1 MAHVAPIYPNF
12 ARGEVSPLMFG
23 RIDIEQYPTCLDKCR
38 NTYIRPYGCATRL
51 SGTEFI
57 ANAKN
62 NGKARL
68 LKFVFSATDSYIIE
82 CGAGYFRFYQDGRQ
96 VLNGNNQVY
105 EIQNSYSE
113 EQLSSIQY
121 VQLDDII
128 KLVCLP
134 DSRGN
139 SSAKPKELI
148 RNASNNWT
156 FRDVE
161 FKETPYLDQNTT
173 DITLKPLAVTGN
185 SITIEASS
193 AYFDSAMIGANFWI
207 GTKVKDDATNKDVQG
222 FVKITAVSDS
232 THATAEVKSKL
243 SGTTATKL
251 WGEGAFSNYRGYPAV
266 VALYDGRLYY
276 ARTPYQPRNIY
287 GSKPYAYET
296 FTPAVDNEDDAG
308 INIQL
313 ATNANGDGSD
323 IKWMI
328 GASYLLCGTY
338 GGEFVIRG
346 SGDGAITA
354 TDISARQRTNWGG
367 EPVQPIVAG
376 TFVHFL
382 QRNGNKLRQF
392 QYDFY
397 YDSYKAVDV
406 SIFSEHLL
414 SSPIKEMALQKNPD
428 SIIYLMREDGK
439 VVMLTLEQDQSVQA
453 WSLLEELGAK
463 VESIQTIPSYD
474 GNYDEVYMLMNRS
487 ALATS
492 LTASCS
498 NPNVTI
504 NIDNFD
510 YTKSTKGEEKEVLE
524 CTKETHYERD
534 TEVTKA
540 GSYFRIILDE
550 TTGIATGQ
558 GYIYDPSRVDRR
570 VNNAILYFTTGDDIT
585 TRQII
590 VEIKDRVY
598 SPLDAYFYIENG
610 HLYFNTYGFGT
621 STRYDYGQISVNTNY
636 SLSFLNTLEGDGS
649 VSIASNGV
657 TKNFANDYYI
667 SCFGGYV
674 NRNGDNFTGSYN
686 FATSHVGGY
695 QQHRYLAYLTQTI
708 VSQTTGEPVD
718 ISSPKYN
725 LVITGSLQLGDTI
738 TLTYITDY
746 TATVRYIERMLN
758 PITPDNP
765 NKWWYVRS
773 GLKYDG
779 FKNTDGIQLTL
790 SDNIGTVTA
799 TANSNI
805 FTENK
810 VGNRI
815 RFIDENYNILGEGT
829 ITAFT
834 DETQVTL
841 DITTTFQSSI
851 IDGGFWGISTDIV
864 SNLDHLNGR
873 EVQIYADGIE
883 QAKKTVLDG
892 SIEIDDAF
900 IAVVGLPY
908 TSYITTMPMEA
919 GSQNGTAVGKRKRI
933 SEMAIRVWN
942 TIGVKVG
949 RDLDNL
955 YDTIY
960 QQKEPYTGV
969 IPNIKY
975 NQGWVWDANIT
986 VEQSHPY
993 PMNILSI
1000 APIVTEVD
1008 K

>member
-82 CGAGYFRFYQDGRQ
+82 CGAGYFRFYQDGAP
-96 VLNGNNQVY
+96 VLNGNNVIY
-105 EIQNSYSE
+105 EISNTYSE
-113 EQLSSIQY
+113 EQLKSIQY

-148 RNASNNWT
+148 RRASNDWV

-173 DITLKPLAVTGN
+173 DITMTPSAVTGN
-185 SITIEASS
+185 SITITASS
-193 AYFDSAMIGANFWI
+193 NYFNANMVGANFWI
-207 GTKVKDDATNKDVQG
+207 GTKVTDSATNKDVQG
-222 FVKITAVSDS
+222 FVKITAVTDA
-232 THATAEVKSKL
+232 THATASVQSKL
-243 SGTTATKL
+243 SGTSATKL
-251 WGEGAFSNYRGYPAV
+251 WGEGAFSNYRGYPSCI
-266 VALYDGRLYY
+266 ALYDGRLWYG
-276 ARTPYQPRNIY
+276 RTPTQPRNLY
-287 GSKPYAYET
+287 GSLPYAYET

-323 IKWMI
+323 IKWII

-346 SGDGAITA
+346 TGDGAITA

-453 WSLLEELGAK
+453 WSLLEEMGAS

-474 GNYDEVYMLMNRS
+474 GNFDEVYMLMSRRTLSTTLNVIS
-487 ALATS
+487 
-492 LTASCS
+492 S
-498 NPNVTI
+498 NPNVTATTSYSGI
-504 NIDNFD
+504 RPEGT
-510 YTKSTKGEEKEVLE
+510 YTEILE
-524 CTKETHYERD
+524 CTTASHYTINNHKLTPYSETTFD
-534 TEVTKA
+534 TETGIST
-540 GSYFRIILDE
+540 GSYTVYGQPSNFGYIYITTDDDIQTEQTILLFEYNNRFTTKVKIRNNYFYANSVQLAEVEADTSYVVRFFNAPYEPPYTRLRIYKIVGDTEAFIAESNLPFGVYHIKILGGERITDYNFKGVINLGKSSIIEKLAIKTQVLTSE
-550 TTGIATGQ
+550 TTGE
-558 GYIYDPSRVDRR
+558 V
-570 VNNAILYFTTGDDIT
+570 VNLSNPEYSITLSGD
-585 TRQII
+585 
-590 VEIKDRVY
+590 
-598 SPLDAYFYIENG
+598 
-610 HLYFNTYGFGT
+610 
-621 STRYDYGQISVNTNY
+621 
-636 SLSFLNTLEGDGS
+636 LE
-649 VSIASNGV
+649 V
-657 TKNFANDYYI
+657 
-667 SCFGGYV
+667 
-674 NRNGDNFTGSYN
+674 
-686 FATSHVGGY
+686 
-695 QQHRYLAYLTQTI
+695 
-708 VSQTTGEPVD
+708 
-718 ISSPKYN
+718 
-725 LVITGSLQLGDTI
+725 GDTL
-738 TLTYITDY
+738 TLIYQSTYS
-746 TATVRYIERMLN
+746 ASSRYIERMLN
-758 PITPDNP
+758 PITAQNQND
-765 NKWWYVRS
+765 WWYVRS

-779 FKNTDGIQLTL
+779 YSLTEGKVLTL
-790 SDNIGTVTA
+790 SANSGTVTA
-799 TANSNI
+799 TSSSAI
-805 FTENK
+805 FSPSM

-815 RFIDENYNILGEGT
+815 RYVDSNYNILGEGKIKAYSSNT
-829 ITAFT
+829 S
-834 DETQVTL
+834 VTL
-841 DITTTFQSSI
+841 DITSPFQSVSL
-851 IDGGFWGISTDIV
+851 DGGHWGISTDTL
-864 SNLDHLNGR
+864 SGLNHLEGM
-873 EVQIYADGIE
+873 EVQVYADCIE
-883 QAKKTVLDG
+883 QENKKVVSG
-892 SIEIDDAF
+892 SIEIEDAF
-900 IAVVGLPY
+900 IAVAGLPY

-960 QQKEPYTGV
+960 KQKEPFTGV